1 MSEPQK
7 QLVIRE
13 AEQEEIEEFLQR
25 EWKPVNERM
34 FGHYDETMWDEHR
47 YALAA
52 YDDERIVGAVVLKI
66 RAGLGKVTQI
76 IIAADR
82 RGEGIACALMART
95 EEICRREG
103 CHKVSLKTY
112 WNSEA
117 QRFYQKQG
125 YVVEGILRRDLH
137 GVDMRQMCKFF

>member
-1 MSEPQK
+1 VNEEEK
-7 QLVIRE
+7 QFEIGEVGR
-13 AEQEEIEEFLQR
+13 EEIEDFFHR

-34 FGHYDETMWDEHR
+34 FGRYDAEMWDEQR

-52 YDDERIVGAVVLKI
+52 RDDGRVVGAVAFKI
-66 RAGLGKVTQI
+66 KAGLGKVTQI
-76 IIAADR
+76 ITAADR
-82 RGEGIACALMART
+82 RGEGIARALMART
-95 EEICRREG
+95 EELCRREG

-117 QRFYQKQG
+117 QKFYQEQG

-137 GVDMRQMCKFF
+137 SVDMCQMCKFF

>member
-1 MSEPQK
+1 MSEPEK
-7 QLVIRE
+7 QFVIRA

-25 EWKPVNERM
+25 EWKPVNERV
-34 FGHYDETMWDEHR
+34 FGHCDETMWDEQRH
-47 YALAA
+47 ALAA
-52 YDDERIVGAVVLKI
+52 YENGRIVGAVVLKI
-66 RAGLGKVTQI
+66 KAGLGKVTQI

-82 RGEGIACALMART
+82 RGEGIARALMGRT

-112 WNSEA
+112 LNSEA

-137 GVDMRQMCKFF
+137 GVDMCQMCKFF

>member
-1 MSEPQK
+1 MNEEEK
-7 QLVIRE
+7 QFEIGEVGR
-13 AEQEEIEEFLQR
+13 EEIEDFFHR

-34 FGHYDETMWDEHR
+34 FGRYDAEMWDEQR

-52 YDDERIVGAVVLKI
+52 RDDGRVVGAVAFKI
-66 RAGLGKVTQI
+66 KAGLGKVTQI
-76 IIAADR
+76 ITAADR
-82 RGEGIACALMART
+82 RGEGIARALMART
-95 EEICRREG
+95 EELCRREG

-117 QRFYQKQG
+117 QKFYQEQG

-137 GVDMRQMCKFF
+137 SVDMCQMCKFF